1 MVAPG
6 GLTRQVARGR
16 IIALAKTTDFFI
28 HNLLLGRKYSLFSG
42 IPIASSSPKWSK
54 VGTDEGGY
62 LPADIFL
69 IALVVAVV
77 VGVGVVLAF
86 LGLVLLHEDLLL
98 QLTCEALQEIL
109 R

>member
-1 MVAPG
+1 M
-6 GLTRQVARGR
+6 ARGR

-28 HNLLLGRKYSLFSG
+28 QNLLLRRKNSLFSG
-42 IPIASSSPKWSK
+42 IPISRSCPEWCE

-69 IALVVAVV
+69 IALVVALV
-77 VGVGVVLAF
+77 VGIGVILAF
-86 LGLVLLHEDLLL
+86 LGLVLLHKDFLV

-109 R
+109 L